1 MRKLFMI
8 FIIIVCGTSASFAEI
23 YSWTD
28 EKGVKHFSSTPP
40 EEGDNV
46 KQSDEVQYDAK
57 QDEERMKE
65 YEQWLNQKNQEQEA
79 ESQEK
84 QRRADQEKQD
94 AEKAA
99 AEAEKARFE
108 AEKARLEAEKAQM
121 EVIKKGSIYR
131 RQ

>member
-8 FIIIVCGTSASFAEI
+8 FIITACWTTASFAEI

-28 EKGVKHFSSTPP
+28 EQGVKHFSSTPP

-65 YEQWLNQKNQEQEA
+65 YEQWLNQKNQEQAA
-79 ESQEK
+79 ETQEK
-84 QRRADQEKQD
+84 QQRAEQEKRE

-99 AEAEKARFE
+99 AEAEKARIE
-108 AEKARLEAEKAQM
+108 AEKAKLEAEKAQQEM
-121 EVIKKGSIYR
+121 IKKGSFYR